1 MIENKGDAR
10 FEQKPQTPKSS
21 DSRHRHPLTLM
32 WALSHYPTMMQNKM
46 YLILL
51 LFRIGA

>member
-10 FEQKPQTPKSS
+10 FEQKPQTPKSP
-21 DSRHRHPLTLM
+21 DSRHPLTLM
-32 WALSHYPTMMQNKM
+32 WALSHYHTMMQNKM

-51 LFRIGA
+51 LFQKGA